1 MRAIFTQI
9 LKVARTDSTVL
20 ISGESGTGK
29 ELVAS
34 SLYEHS
40 FRRGKP
46 FIKLNCVAIPEGLL
60 ESELFG
66 HEKGAF
72 TGATAQKIGKFEL
85 ANEGTIFLDEIGDMP
100 LATQAKL
107 LRILQEKEFERVGGN
122 QTIRVDVRFIAA
134 TNKNLME
141 MVRQGTFRE
150 DLYYRLN
157 VFSVQLPPL
166 RERKED
172 IPLLASQFL
181 ERVGNAVKLS
191 AESLQVLTAYPWP
204 GNVRELQ
211 NILERAAVLTDSGI
225 IAPPHLA
232 VQISGAVPTQMYQG
246 PESTQVKSIDERID
260 EVEKGLIIEAL
271 SRSGGVQ
278 VKAAE
283 ILGINQ
289 RSLWHRIKKLGIDVD
304 SLKNQQ
310 KM

>member
-1 MRAIFTQI
+1 
-9 LKVARTDSTVL
+9 
-20 ISGESGTGK
+20 
-29 ELVAS
+29 
-34 SLYEHS
+34 
-40 FRRGKP
+40 
-46 FIKLNCVAIPEGLL
+46 
-60 ESELFG
+60 
-66 HEKGAF
+66 
-72 TGATAQKIGKFEL
+72 
-85 ANEGTIFLDEIGDMP
+85 
-100 LATQAKL
+100 
-107 LRILQEKEFERVGGN
+107 
-122 QTIRVDVRFIAA
+122 
-134 TNKNLME
+134 

-166 RERKED
+166 RDRKED
-172 IPLLASQFL
+172 IPLLAVHFL
-181 ERVGNAVKLS
+181 EQMENSVKLS
-191 AESLQVLTAYPWP
+191 AGSLQVLTAYSWP

-211 NILERAAVLTDSGI
+211 NILERAAVMTDSGVI
-225 IAPPHLA
+225 EPPQLA
-232 VQISGAVPTQMYQG
+232 VQINGAVPAQILQS
-246 PESTQVKSIDERID
+246 PESTQAKSIDERID